1 MEASDGTDEVS
12 DGLSRTALTVA
23 AQLGKQVAK
32 VVQQAHEVAAAQRAD
47 ELEHDVDWDSGSAAD
62 LEQFAEPQEHRAS
75 QAPSATPSCQRTSAR
90 KRTAPFTASRT
101 GRWWISMKSSPAGG
115 VQRSRRSG
123 SRSTLT
129 SSSSEGRGSRGVATT
144 GSHS

>member
-47 ELEHDVDWDSGSAAD
+47 ELEHDVDWDSGSAAGAHWFGEPVAEED
-62 LEQFAEPQEHRAS
+62 LHEVGRWLKEQGYIDGPGVSGGRPDPLRVKITPLGS
-75 QAPSATPSCQRTSAR
+75 QAIEHELPLGAPDPAPSTRADSAR
-90 KRTAPFTASRT
+90 
-101 GRWWISMKSSPAGG
+101 
-115 VQRSRRSG
+115 SG
-123 SRSTLT
+123 
-129 SSSSEGRGSRGVATT
+129 
-144 GSHS
+144 